1 MSEHSHHK
9 VREQSPP
16 TLKTGSDEGMVPPE
30 GSNWIAPFKIVDR
43 TSRFIYLVAGIL
55 FFFGCHNY
63 MQELIMNLPG
73 FKVGV
78 FLGYLEVLGVAVCS
92 LVERRYVGETTR
104 KAPWSSYFMLCFCLL
119 ISSATSNIALNYIN
133 YPTKVVFRSCKLI
146 PTMLIAVAFNK
157 KTVHNFEFGF
167 GSLIS
172 LGMVFFAWA
181 DFTVMPQFNFLGIS
195 LVSVSVVAD
204 AFLPNFQERVFEHG
218 SSRIEVTYFTNILCL
233 AAMTVSFSISGD
245 LQEAFAYAFANPHAL
260 MLMTI
265 YTFLAYIAIA
275 FHMALVQE
283 FGGITTVLVGNTRKA
298 ITIVLSFI
306 LFPKPT
312 SVLYLWGG
320 MLVFGSLVGNAI
332 MKERISGGGGKRES
346 GFVGA

>member
-1 MSEHSHHK
+1 MGD
-9 VREQSPP
+9 QGYGGASPSSP
-16 TLKTGSDEGMVPPE
+16 LPLLKASSDDGAMQLVA
-30 GSNWIAPFKIVDR
+30 SKTHDR
-43 TSRFIYLVAGIL
+43 QARFLYLVAGIL

-78 FLGYLEVLGVAVCS
+78 FLGYLEVLGVAICS
-92 LVERRYVGETTR
+92 FVERKYEGETTR
-104 KAPWSSYFMLCFCLL
+104 RAPWSSYFLLCFCLL
-119 ISSATSNIALNYIN
+119 VSSATSNIALNYIN

-146 PTMLIAVAFNK
+146 PTMVIAVILNK
-157 KTVHNFEFGF
+157 KKVHNFEFGF
-167 GSLIS
+167 GALIS
-172 LGMVFFAWA
+172 LGMVLFAWA
-181 DFTVMPQFNFLGIS
+181 DFNVLPKFNFFGIL
-195 LVSVSVVAD
+195 LVSLSVVAD

-233 AAMTVSFSISGD
+233 AAMTVSFSVTGD
-245 LQEAFAYAFANPHAL
+245 LQEAFAYATANPHAL
-260 MLMTI
+260 FLMAI

-283 FGGITTVLVGNTRKA
+283 FGGIVTVLVGNTRKA

-320 MLVFGSLVGNAI
+320 LLVFGSLCGNAC
-332 MKERISGGGGKRES
+332 MKERQSGGTGKRD
-346 GFVGA
+346 GGGMVGV

>member
-1 MSEHSHHK
+1 M
-9 VREQSPP
+9 
-16 TLKTGSDEGMVPPE
+16 GSDTLPSSPLKATSEDQEVPAAHSIFPCKMMAR
-30 GSNWIAPFKIVDR
+30 SA
-43 TSRFIYLVAGIL
+43 RFFYLVAGIL

-92 LVERRYVGETTR
+92 FAERKYVGETTR
-104 KAPWSSYFMLCFCLL
+104 RSPWSSYFMLCFCLL
-119 ISSATSNIALNYIN
+119 VSSATSNIALNYIN

-146 PTMLIAVAFNK
+146 PTMVIAMIYNK
-157 KTVHNFEFGF
+157 KKVHNFEFAF
-167 GSLIS
+167 GALIS
-172 LGMVFFAWA
+172 LAMVFFAWA
-181 DFTVMPQFNFLGIS
+181 DFSVMPKFNFFGIL

-218 SSRIEVTYFTNILCL
+218 ASRIEVTYFTNILCL
-233 AAMTVSFSISGD
+233 AAMTISFSFTGD
-245 LQEAFAYAFANPHAL
+245 LQQAFAYAFANPHAL

-283 FGGITTVLVGNTRKA
+283 FGGIVTVLVGNTRKA

-306 LFPKPT
+306 LFPKPM
-312 SVLYLWGG
+312 SILYLWGG
-320 MLVFGSLVGNAI
+320 LLVFGSLIGNAF
-332 MKERISGGGGKRES
+332 MKEKASGGKRE
-346 GFVGA
+346 GVGV